1 MQAAPRPFD
10 LLASASAIRV
20 GYASRDWSRSSA
32 GHPDTWG
39 PVLRSSVG
47 MILDSRFPMFIAW
60 GPELVLLYNHAY
72 IELLEAKHPE
82 ALGSPLRA
90 VWPQLWDGVQPL
102 VEQALAGQPTYGEDV
117 PRMIVRNGEPF
128 EGRFTLAY
136 SPLRDENG
144 AVAGALCVINETTSR
159 FALENRQALQLQLA
173 ERLSG
178 LTDAD
183 QITAVANDML
193 GHYLGASQIFH
204 GINDESIGRFRIR
217 AHWTP
222 TGAGDLVGREAM
234 LDDFGQ
240 EVLRDLRAGRQV
252 AIDDVVSDPR
262 TAPYA
267 AAYASLGIGA
277 LLVQPYARE
286 GRLLG
291 AMNVLDHNRRHWSL
305 EDRKLAS
312 DIAEHVWSANE
323 RANAGQALRAAVAR
337 QSSLLAVFEFQLNL
351 ADLLRRLDSVE
362 AILRESGAQ
371 LARFLQASRVVFGD
385 FDAGRKLLTFHTNHV
400 DGVEALDGSHP
411 TASFGEENFA
421 VLERGDLWVSNDLAQ
436 DPRTGGAQVWPAFAA
451 RHVHAAVGA
460 PLNRHGA
467 VMTCLFVH
475 HAAPRAWS
483 EDEVRVVADVAER
496 TWSAIERVRAE
507 EALRAADRRK
517 DEFLAML
524 AHELRNPLAPIAAAA
539 QILNMGQADGQRIAR
554 TSGIITRQVAHMT
567 GLIDDLLDVSRVTRG
582 LVVLQS
588 APVDLKRVV
597 ADAAEQVRPL
607 VEARRHALA
616 LHLAAEPAFVEGDH
630 KRLVQVLA
638 NLLNNAAKYTP
649 EGGRLSLAMTV
660 TPEQVAIVVSDNGIG
675 IDAAL
680 LPTVFELFAQAERT
694 PDRTQGGLGLGLA
707 LVKSLV
713 ELHGGSVGADSGG
726 DEAGSRFTVRLP
738 RRTAPAA
745 VDADTAAAHVFAP
758 APAAGLDV
766 LVVDDN
772 VDAAT
777 TIAML
782 LESSGYRVTVL
793 HDPKEALLAAQAGRF
808 DACVLDI
815 GLPGMDGHE
824 LARRLRALP
833 GTANALLLALTGYGQ
848 REAAPHASPAFDHFM
863 VKPADPARL
872 FALLAGGASANRAG
886 A

>member
-60 GPELVLLYNHAY
+60 GPELALLYNHAY
-72 IELLEAKHPE
+72 VELLEAKHPA

-117 PRMIVRNGEPF
+117 PRMIVRNGQPF

-136 SPLRDENG
+136 SPLRDESG
-144 AVAGALCVINETTSR
+144 AVAGALCVINETTDR
-159 FALENRQALQLQLA
+159 VALEKRQALQLQLVD
-173 ERLSG
+173 RLSG
-178 LTDAD
+178 LAD
-183 QITAVANDML
+183 PEQILATANDML
-193 GHYLGASQIFH
+193 GQFLDVSHVFH
-204 GINDESIGRFRIR
+204 GVIDDASGHFRIR
-217 AHWTP
+217 AGWSRE
-222 TGAGDLVGREAM
+222 GGGELAGTEGC
-234 LDDFGQ
+234 LDDFGP
-240 EVLRDLRAGRQV
+240 EVVRDLRAGLPLV
-252 AIDDVVSDPR
+252 VEDVVVDPR
-262 TAPYA
+262 TAPHA
-267 AAYASLGIGA
+267 QAYLDLGIRA
-277 LLVQPYARE
+277 LMAQPLARE
-286 GRLLG
+286 GRLL
-291 AMNVLDHNRRHWSL
+291 ASVNVHDDKPRRWSG
-305 EDRKLAS
+305 EQRKLAA
-312 DIAEHVWSANE
+312 DIAE
-323 RANAGQALRAAVAR
+323 RAWAALDRAQAETALREGAGRQAA
-337 QSSLLAVFEFQLNL
+337 LLAILEFQLDL
-351 ADLLRRLDSVE
+351 ADQLRRLDQAGQIMGRTS
-362 AILRESGAQ
+362 ALLG
-371 LARFLQASRVVFGD
+371 RFLGARRVVYGD
-385 FDAGRKLLTFHTNHV
+385 YDAEQRSITFHSNYV
-400 DGVEALDGSHP
+400 DGLAPLEGSFP
-411 TASFGEENFA
+411 TDAFGRENLLSLGTGA
-421 VLERGDLWVSNDLAQ
+421 TWVADDLAL
-436 DPRTGGAQVWPAFAA
+436 DPRTGGADTWPLFEALGIRSGVA
-451 RHVHAAVGA
+451 A
-460 PLNRHGA
+460 PLNRRGA
-467 VMTCLFVH
+467 LTSSLFVH
-475 HAAPRAWS
+475 HDQPRHWS
-483 EDEVRVVADVAER
+483 VDEVRVIADAAER
-496 TWSAIERVRAE
+496 AWSAIERVRAE

-539 QILNMGQADGQRIAR
+539 QLLNMGQVDAARIAR
-554 TSGIITRQVAHMT
+554 TSGIIARQVAHMT

-582 LVVLQS
+582 LAVLQN

-649 EGGRLSLAMTV
+649 EGGRLNLAMTV
-660 TPEQVAIVVSDNGIG
+660 TPEQVAIVVGDNGIG
-675 IDAAL
+675 IDPGL
-680 LPTVFELFAQAERT
+680 LSTVFELFAQAERT
-694 PDRTQGGLGLGLA
+694 PDRAQGGLGLGLA

-713 ELHGGSVGADSGG
+713 ELHGGSVAADSGG
-726 DEAGSRFTVRLP
+726 DETGSRFTVRLP
-738 RRTAPAA
+738 RRAAPVAA
-745 VDADTAAAHVFAP
+745 SGDTPAVLAP

-772 VDAAT
+772 VDAAA

-793 HDPKEALLAAQAGRF
+793 HDPKRALLAAQSGRF

-833 GTANALLLALTGYGQ
+833 GTANALMLALTGYGQ
-848 REAAPHASPAFDHFM
+848 RETAPHANPAFDHFM

-872 FALLAGGASANRAG
+872 FALLAQGAGPDRAG